1 MMFGSRGNQAS
12 SRNLRAGAME
22 EDVYDAVIIGSGPSG
37 AVTAHTLAL
46 AGLKVICLEQ
56 GDYALPSDYA
66 ANYDMWEL
74 VARGHWQA
82 EPNRRGNPADYPLG
96 VSDTDLAPSM
106 YNAVGGS
113 TIHYSAFW
121 TRLAPSDFCVR
132 TLDGVADDWPI
143 TYGKLAPFYDEVD
156 DFIGVSGVEGD
167 TAYPEGLSP
176 KLPPMP
182 LGKLGVKAA
191 EAMNELGWHWW
202 PHAIAIPS
210 QKIGSLA
217 ACARW
222 GTCTQ
227 GCPEGAKAS
236 FDMAY
241 WPAALK
247 AGAKLVTG
255 ARVSRITVDES
266 GAATGA
272 EWISN
277 GTRYHTRAK
286 QVVVCANGV
295 GTPRLL
301 LLSTSER
308 YPYGLANSSGLVGK
322 NLMLHPNCTVIG
334 YYNEDLESWRGP
346 VGAALSSMQFFE
358 TDRSRGFVRGPKMH
372 ACPTPGII
380 FNGIDPHRLLPFDA
394 LWGSNFHQVIRD
406 ARNAIFFGA
415 NIDDLP
421 EESNRVTLDPDLR
434 DSDGIPAPK
443 ISYKFSDNT
452 LKMRSFVMER
462 LVEIHKVAG
471 AKKLVEVPDMKG
483 EPGHLLGTCRMGD
496 DPKTSVVDEYG
507 RAHDI
512 PNLVISDGS
521 IFVTGGA
528 ANPTST
534 IAALALR
541 NAKKLVET
549 LTKTS

>member
-1 MMFGSRGNQAS
+1 MGRTMDAA
-12 SRNLRAGAME
+12 LE

-37 AVTAHTLAL
+37 AITAHTLAM
-46 AGLKVICLEQ
+46 AGFRVICLEQ
-56 GDYALPSDYA
+56 GDYALSSDYA
-66 ANYDMWEL
+66 ANHDMWEL

-82 EPNRRGNPADYPLG
+82 EPNRRGNPADYPLN

-113 TIHYSAFW
+113 TIHYSALW
-121 TRLAPSDFCVR
+121 SRLAPSDFRVR

-143 TYGKLAPFYDEVD
+143 SYDKLAPFYDEVD

-182 LGKLGVKAA
+182 LGKLGLKAA

-202 PHAIAIPS
+202 PHANAIPS

-222 GTCTQ
+222 GTCIQ

-241 WPAALK
+241 WPAAIK
-247 AGAKLVTG
+247 ADAKLVTG
-255 ARVSRITVDES
+255 ARVSRITTNES

-272 EWISN
+272 AWISK
-277 GTRYHTRAK
+277 GTQYHTRAK
-286 QVVVCANGV
+286 QVVVCANGI

-301 LLSTSER
+301 LLSASEQH
-308 YPYGLANSSGLVGK
+308 PHGLANSSGLVGK

-334 YYNEDLESWRGP
+334 YYDEDLESWRGP
-346 VGAALSSMQFFE
+346 VGSVISSMQFFE
-358 TDRSRGFVRGPKMH
+358 TDRSRGFVRGPKLH
-372 ACPTPGII
+372 ACPTPGLL

-394 LWGSNFHQVIRD
+394 LWGANFHHVIRD
-406 ARNAIFFGA
+406 ARNAIFWGA

-421 EESNRVTLDPDLR
+421 EESNRVTLDPDLC
-434 DSDGIPAPK
+434 DGDGIPAPK
-443 ISYKFSDNT
+443 ISYRYSENT
-452 LKMRSFVMER
+452 LKMRSYVMGK

-471 AKKLVEVPDMKG
+471 AKKLVEIVDLKG
-483 EPGHLLGTCRMGD
+483 EPGHLLGTGRMGQD
-496 DPKTSVVDEYG
+496 AKTSVVDEYG
-507 RAHDI
+507 RAHDV

-541 NAKKLVET
+541 NAKQLIAT
-549 LTKTS
+549 LNEAN

>member
-1 MMFGSRGNQAS
+1 MGK
-12 SRNLRAGAME
+12 AME

-37 AVTAHTLAL
+37 AITSHTLAL
-46 AGLKVICLEQ
+46 AGLKVVCLEQ

-74 VARGHWQA
+74 VARGHWQT

-121 TRLAPSDFCVR
+121 SRLAPSDFCVR

-182 LGKLGVKAA
+182 LGKLGLKAA

-266 GAATGA
+266 GMATGA
-272 EWISN
+272 DWISN

-286 QVVVCANGV
+286 QVVVCANGI

-301 LLSTSER
+301 LLSGSER
-308 YPYGLANSSGLVGK
+308 HPHGLANSSGLVGK
-322 NLMLHPNCTVIG
+322 NLMLHPNCTVMG
-334 YYNEDLESWRGP
+334 YYNDDLESWRGP

-358 TDRSRGFVRGPKMH
+358 TDRSRGFVRGPKLH

-394 LWGSNFHQVIRD
+394 LWGPNFHQVIRD

-421 EESNRVTLDPDLR
+421 EESNRVALDADLW
-434 DSDGIPAPK
+434 DGDGIPAPK
-443 ISYKFSDNT
+443 ISYRFSDNT
-452 LKMRSFVMER
+452 LKMRTFVMER

-471 AKKLVEVPDMKG
+471 AKKLVEISDMKG
-483 EPGHLLGTCRMGD
+483 EPGHLLGTSRMGH

-507 RAHDI
+507 RAHDV

-541 NAKKLVET
+541 NAKKLVGT
-549 LTKTS
+549 LKKSN